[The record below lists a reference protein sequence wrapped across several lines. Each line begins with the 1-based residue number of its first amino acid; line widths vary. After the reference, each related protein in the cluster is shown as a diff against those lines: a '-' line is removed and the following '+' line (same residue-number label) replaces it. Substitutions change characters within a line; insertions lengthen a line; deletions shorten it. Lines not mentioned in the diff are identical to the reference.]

1 MRILLPC
8 RLFCRISFWRCH
20 RRLLRLGSSS
30 ICLLIRRHH
39 LGRGPLLVHLMVVL
53 LLGCRCILCL
63 LLLQP
68 ASRSLDTT
76 SATTILRMRH
86 HVCVLLIGGCLLL
99 LSISCRCG
107 PTTIVVVGVISG
119 SEALMRWGL
128 MLWGVLLLLL
138 LMMLKLLL
146 RLLRMHSG
154 GCCGVLLLLL
164 LLLRVASLLRLIAAI
179 AAKHLK
185 QRSQKRWCRS

>member
-1 MRILLPC
+1 
-8 RLFCRISFWRCH
+8 
-20 RRLLRLGSSS
+20 
-30 ICLLIRRHH
+30 
-39 LGRGPLLVHLMVVL
+39 MVVL
-53 LLGCRCILCL
+53 LLGGRCILCL

-68 ASRSLDTT
+68 AGSSLGAT
-76 SATTILRMRH
+76 SATAILRMRH
-86 HVCVLLIGGCLLL
+86 HVRVLLIGGCLLL
-99 LSISCRCG
+99 SIGCRCG

-119 SEALMRWGL
+119 GEALMRWGL